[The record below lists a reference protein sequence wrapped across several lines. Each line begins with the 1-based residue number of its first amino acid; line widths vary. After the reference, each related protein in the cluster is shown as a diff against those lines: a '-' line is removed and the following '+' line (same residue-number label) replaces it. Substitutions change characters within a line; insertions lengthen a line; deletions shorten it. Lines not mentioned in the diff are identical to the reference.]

1 MARGRAHRRL
11 AGSSRRGKGRPGDV
25 PRPALPARHRGS
37 RAGYGAHRGQ
47 ESGRVGVSHPRR
59 PAASRN
65 RRARRRPFAGRDRQA
80 VPHRGPVVVGRS
92 PLPERRSYGVVDE
105 RFERYITELFAAE
118 DPVLSKIRARHESE
132 KLPAINV
139 SPEEGKLLHLLLLL
153 IQAKNVLEIGSL
165 GGYSGVW
172 LARALPADGRLV
184 TIERDPKHARIAR
197 EAFAAA
203 GLQDRIELIE
213 GPALEVLPT
222 LKPGFDAVFI
232 DADKE
237 PLPHY
242 FAWGMKLLRGGGL
255 LLCDN
260 AFFHG
265 AAVDPNDDSPNA
277 EGVRKFNELASR
289 DPRLVATIIPVR
301 DGLVIGVKTRDK
313 P

>member
-1 MARGRAHRRL
+1 M
-11 AGSSRRGKGRPGDV
+11 
-25 PRPALPARHRGS
+25 
-37 RAGYGAHRGQ
+37 
-47 ESGRVGVSHPRR
+47 
-59 PAASRN
+59 
-65 RRARRRPFAGRDRQA
+65 
-80 VPHRGPVVVGRS
+80 
-92 PLPERRSYGVVDE
+92 DE
-105 RFERYITELFAAE
+105 RLERYITELFAAE
-118 DPVLSKIRARHESE
+118 DPILSKIRARHESE

-139 SPEEGKLLHLLLLL
+139 SPEEGKLLYLLLLL
-153 IQAKNVLEIGSL
+153 IQAKHVLEIGSL

-213 GPALEVLPT
+213 GPALDVLPT

-242 FAWGMKLLRGGGL
+242 FAWGMKLLRRGGL

>member
-1 MARGRAHRRL
+1 M
-11 AGSSRRGKGRPGDV
+11 
-25 PRPALPARHRGS
+25 
-37 RAGYGAHRGQ
+37 
-47 ESGRVGVSHPRR
+47 
-59 PAASRN
+59 
-65 RRARRRPFAGRDRQA
+65 
-80 VPHRGPVVVGRS
+80 
-92 PLPERRSYGVVDE
+92 DE

-118 DPVLSKIRARHESE
+118 DPILSKIRARHESE

-139 SPEEGKLLHLLLLL
+139 SPEEGKLLYLLLLL
-153 IQAKNVLEIGSL
+153 IQAKHVLEIGSL

-213 GPALEVLPT
+213 GPALDVLPT

-242 FAWGMKLLRGGGL
+242 FAWGMKLLRRGGL

-289 DPRLVATIIPVR
+289 DPRLLATIIPVR

>member
-1 MARGRAHRRL
+1 M
-11 AGSSRRGKGRPGDV
+11 
-25 PRPALPARHRGS
+25 
-37 RAGYGAHRGQ
+37 
-47 ESGRVGVSHPRR
+47 
-59 PAASRN
+59 
-65 RRARRRPFAGRDRQA
+65 
-80 VPHRGPVVVGRS
+80 
-92 PLPERRSYGVVDE
+92 DE

-118 DPVLSKIRARHESE
+118 DPILSTIRARHESE

-153 IQAKNVLEIGSL
+153 IEAKNVLEIGSL

-213 GPALEVLPT
+213 GPALDVLPT

-242 FAWGMKLLRGGGL
+242 FAWGMKLLRRGGL

>member
-1 MARGRAHRRL
+1 
-11 AGSSRRGKGRPGDV
+11 
-25 PRPALPARHRGS
+25 
-37 RAGYGAHRGQ
+37 
-47 ESGRVGVSHPRR
+47 
-59 PAASRN
+59 
-65 RRARRRPFAGRDRQA
+65 
-80 VPHRGPVVVGRS
+80 
-92 PLPERRSYGVVDE
+92 VDE

-118 DPVLSKIRARHESE
+118 DPILSKIRARHESE

-153 IQAKNVLEIGSL
+153 IQAKHVLEIGSL

-213 GPALEVLPT
+213 GPALDVLPT

-242 FAWGMKLLRGGGL
+242 FAWGMKLLRRGGL

-289 DPRLVATIIPVR
+289 DPRLLATIIPVR

>member
-1 MARGRAHRRL
+1 
-11 AGSSRRGKGRPGDV
+11 
-25 PRPALPARHRGS
+25 
-37 RAGYGAHRGQ
+37 
-47 ESGRVGVSHPRR
+47 
-59 PAASRN
+59 
-65 RRARRRPFAGRDRQA
+65 
-80 VPHRGPVVVGRS
+80 
-92 PLPERRSYGVVDE
+92 VDE
-105 RFERYITELFAAE
+105 RFEQYITELFAAE
-118 DPVLSKIRARHESE
+118 DPILSNIRARHESE

-139 SPEEGKLLHLLLLL
+139 SPEEGKLLHLLLRL
-153 IQAKNVLEIGSL
+153 IQAKTVLEIGSL

-242 FAWGMKLLRGGGL
+242 FAWGMKLLRRGGL
-255 LLCDN
+255 LLSDN

-265 AAVDPNDDSPNA
+265 AAVDPNDQSPNA

-301 DGLVIGVKTRDK
+301 DGLVIGVKTRDT

>member
-1 MARGRAHRRL
+1 M
-11 AGSSRRGKGRPGDV
+11 
-25 PRPALPARHRGS
+25 
-37 RAGYGAHRGQ
+37 
-47 ESGRVGVSHPRR
+47 
-59 PAASRN
+59 
-65 RRARRRPFAGRDRQA
+65 
-80 VPHRGPVVVGRS
+80 
-92 PLPERRSYGVVDE
+92 DE

-118 DPVLSKIRARHESE
+118 DPILSKIRARHESE

-139 SPEEGKLLHLLLLL
+139 SPEEGKLLYLLLLL
-153 IQAKNVLEIGSL
+153 IQAKHVLEIGSL

-172 LARALPADGRLV
+172 LARALPADGKLV

-213 GPALEVLPT
+213 GPALDVLPT

-242 FAWGMKLLRGGGL
+242 FAWGMKLLRRGGL

>member
-1 MARGRAHRRL
+1 
-11 AGSSRRGKGRPGDV
+11 
-25 PRPALPARHRGS
+25 
-37 RAGYGAHRGQ
+37 
-47 ESGRVGVSHPRR
+47 
-59 PAASRN
+59 
-65 RRARRRPFAGRDRQA
+65 
-80 VPHRGPVVVGRS
+80 
-92 PLPERRSYGVVDE
+92 VDE
-105 RFERYITELFAAE
+105 RFEQYITELFAAE
-118 DPVLSKIRARHESE
+118 DPILSNIRARHESE

-153 IQAKNVLEIGSL
+153 IQAKTVLEIGSL

-203 GLQDRIELIE
+203 GLQDRIELLE

-242 FAWGMKLLRGGGL
+242 FAWGMKLLRRGGL
-255 LLCDN
+255 LLSDN

-265 AAVDPNDDSPNA
+265 AAVDPNDQSPNA

-301 DGLVIGVKTRDK
+301 DGLVIGVKTRDT